1 MSNFFS
7 SILVSLKYSKAFFA
21 LSWRSFSSSAVRP
34 PGITATLSLPFFLPL
49 PLPAPLPMV
58 SYRGVGLSG
67 AASTACG
74 SSLLGGRAAAGALWA
89 AVSGVVPADAYAL
102 WEWRSCGRDGRSCG
116 SGGAQLELPLERCP
130 MLVGTPH
137 VGLPGTSRGGR
148 PHESSNPRETSPKRP
163 CRPGRTEPAQPGQE
177 HGAPGAHRSRAPKP
191 GGRVWT

>member
-1 MSNFFS
+1 M
-7 SILVSLKYSKAFFA
+7 
-21 LSWRSFSSSAVRP
+21 
-34 PGITATLSLPFFLPL
+34 TATLSFLPFF
-49 PLPAPLPMV
+49 LPMV

-74 SSLLGGRAAAGALWA
+74 SSLLGRAAAGALWA

-137 VGLPGTSRGGR
+137 VGLPGTSREDR
-148 PHESSNPRETSPKRP
+148 PQESSNPRETSPERP
-163 CRPGRTEPAQPGQE
+163 RRPGRTEPAQPGQE